1 MAAFDFSALRRFPDV
16 EAPNLQ
22 AWDATDELLVRWA
35 LDSGVAG
42 DEIAVI
48 GDEYGAITLALR
60 DAGMHGI
67 QVHQDLVTGR
77 RALALNALRVA
88 AASENADETRAARRV
103 GAEHA
108 DADAEHPESSTFT
121 SHELDESLLAGARL
135 VLLQLPKAL
144 AELEEIADAVAR
156 WASPEVVLVAGG
168 RVKHMT
174 LAQNEVL
181 ARSFGVVQPQRAE
194 RKSRLILVSDPLPVP
209 SHPPFPVRAQHD
221 GLTLCAF
228 GGVFAGARLDI
239 GTRVLRDALPQLALA
254 SDERQAQRPG
264 PGEALSVVDLG
275 CGTGAL
281 AAAFALQHPDA
292 VVTATDR
299 SAAAIRSAR
308 ATMAANGLDGR
319 VRVTLDDAGSE
330 LPDAS
335 ADLVLLNPPF
345 HLGASVHEGAG
356 RRLIQAA
363 ARLLRPGGEVWT
375 VFNSHLDHR
384 RALSR
389 DVGPTEQVAR
399 TSKFTVTRSIR
410 RG

>member
-1 MAAFDFSALRRFPDV
+1 MPDFDFRALRRFPDV

-35 LDSGVAG
+35 LDSGIPG
-42 DEIAVI
+42 DEVAVI
-48 GDEYGAITLALR
+48 GDEYGAITLALA
-60 DAGMHGI
+60 DAGISGMR
-67 QVHQDLVTGR
+67 VHQDLVTGR
-77 RALALNALRVA
+77 RALARNGTALGLA
-88 AASENADETRAARRV
+88 GWTTHDL
-103 GAEHA
+103 GP
-108 DADAEHPESSTFT
+108 D
-121 SHELDESLLAGARL
+121 LLGGARL

-156 WASPEVVLVAGG
+156 WATPNVTLVAGG

-181 ARSFGVVQPQRAE
+181 ARCFGTVQPQRAE
-194 RKSRLILVSDPLPVP
+194 RKSRLIVASEARPVP
-209 SHPPFPVRAQHD
+209 AETPFPVRQIHD
-221 GLTLCAF
+221 GLTLCAY
-228 GGVFAGARLDI
+228 GGAFAGARIDI
-239 GTRVLRDALPQLALA
+239 GTRVLLDAMEEL
-254 SDERQAQRPG
+254 SRP
-264 PGEALSVVDLG
+264 VVHPHVIDLG

-281 AAAFALQHPDA
+281 AAAFALRHPDA
-292 VVTATDR
+292 VVIATDR
-299 SAAAIRSAR
+299 SASAVRSAE
-308 ATMAANGLDGR
+308 ATMRANGLEGR
-319 VRVTLDDAGSE
+319 VQVTLDDAGSE

-356 RRLIQAA
+356 QRLIQAA
-363 ARLLRPGGEVWT
+363 ARLLKPGGEVWT

-389 DVGPTEQVAR
+389 DVGATEQVVR
-399 TSKFTVTRSIR
+399 TPKFTVTRSIR